1 MVTIILPKDWENWAD
16 MVTADKAMLEI
27 TKTRQF
33 VFGSLTNNIY
43 FTQPATNEECIYFQ
57 QIVSAQTVL
66 IYNLELTYF
75 CDVERSAICT
85 IVL

>member
-1 MVTIILPKDWENWAD
+1 MVTIILPRDGENWAD

-27 TKTRQF
+27 TIARQF

-57 QIVSAQTVL
+57 QTVSAQTEL
-66 IYNLELTYF
+66 IKIIYN
-75 CDVERSAICT
+75 
-85 IVL
+85 